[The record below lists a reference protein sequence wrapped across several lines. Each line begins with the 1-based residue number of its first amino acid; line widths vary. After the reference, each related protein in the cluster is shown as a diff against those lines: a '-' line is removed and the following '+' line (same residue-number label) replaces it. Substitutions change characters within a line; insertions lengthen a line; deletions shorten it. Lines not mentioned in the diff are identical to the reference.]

1 MAEIQDYQ
9 YQKISDKEDY
19 NNEQIKKI
27 LIQIRTYLE
36 NLSATKA
43 DK

>member
-1 MAEIQDYQ
+1 MGEIQNYD

-27 LIQIRTYLE
+27 LQFGKWER
-36 NLSATKA
+36 
-43 DK
+43 